1 MLHKTYGPCLNNSES
16 YSSGL
21 SDLLAPTCLREAGY
35 GALAC
40 HLHTASEFP
49 SRRFKRS
56 NNCEKGMLQRSRPL
70 FCGIPG
76 YPFMPWAL
84 RKQILELYFLGF
96 QSYGRK
102 ELKMVSLV
110 SFIAGKGLYP
120 CLWLGD
126 VKKVIAVLLTF
137 CFLHVILSDS
147 RSGHLLSFF
156 TLLPIEVKDTENMIL
171 AA

>member
-21 SDLLAPTCLREAGY
+21 SDVLAPTCLREAGY

-56 NNCEKGMLQRSRPL
+56 NNCEKGMLQRSQSL

-76 YPFMPWAL
+76 YPYILCLKKTNFGIFFPWFESHGSEM
-84 RKQILELYFLGF
+84 KMIFL
-96 QSYGRK
+96 S
-102 ELKMVSLV
+102 
-110 SFIAGKGLYP
+110 
-120 CLWLGD
+120 
-126 VKKVIAVLLTF
+126 
-137 CFLHVILSDS
+137 
-147 RSGHLLSFF
+147 
-156 TLLPIEVKDTENMIL
+156 
-171 AA
+171 